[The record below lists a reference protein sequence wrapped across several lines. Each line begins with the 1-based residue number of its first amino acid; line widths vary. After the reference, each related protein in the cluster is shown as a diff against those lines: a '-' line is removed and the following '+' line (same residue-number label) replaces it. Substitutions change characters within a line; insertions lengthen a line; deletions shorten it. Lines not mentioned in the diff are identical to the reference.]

1 MLFFTRWKAAA
12 IVLTALVVCLFAV
25 PNFFPESVLQRLP
38 SWAQRH
44 IVLGLD
50 LQGGSSLL
58 MQVDTNSVRKERL
71 QALDEDVLRVL
82 REARIPFTG
91 RAVRGDHVEVHITR
105 PTDVDNALS
114 KLQALSQPMS
124 GFLGTTG
131 QRDVD
136 VSQNSGLITLTPTE
150 PAITERIRQAV
161 DQSIEIIQ
169 RRVNELGLVEPSI
182 QREGVDRILVQVPG
196 LQDPTRLKE
205 ILGKTAKLDFRMVDL
220 SMTPEQA
227 EQTHPPSDSE
237 LLDGEGG
244 AKYLIEKRVMVSGA
258 DLTDAQPGFDQRD
271 SQPIVSFKFNSNG
284 ARKFAE
290 ATQANV
296 GQPFAIVLDNKGT
309 AAPVIRELILG
320 GSRQ

>member
-25 PNFFPESVLQRLP
+25 PNFFPESVVQRLP

-58 MQVDTNSVRKERL
+58 LQVDTNSVRKERL

-124 GFLGTTG
+124 GFIGTTG

-182 QREGVDRILVQVPG
+182 QREGADRILVQVPG

-227 EQTHPPSDSE
+227 AATHPPEDFGNSRRPE
-237 LLDGEGG
+237 LQ
-244 AKYLIEKRVMVSGA
+244 ARNISSKSACWFPAAISSTPRPASISRPA
-258 DLTDAQPGFDQRD
+258 SRSSTSASIPRARRN
-271 SQPIVSFKFNSNG
+271 SQPPPRPMS
-284 ARKFAE
+284 A
-290 ATQANV
+290 
-296 GQPFAIVLDNKGT
+296 
-309 AAPVIRELILG
+309 
-320 GSRQ
+320 SRSPSCSTTR